1 MAKENAFMSIG
12 LRFREPTVPVSDTLL
27 KVMPVSSGLDDNDE
41 PSKSA
46 TVKVWKREEYKAK
59 DQKF

>member
-1 MAKENAFMSIG
+1 
-12 LRFREPTVPVSDTLL
+12 
-27 KVMPVSSGLDDNDE
+27 LDDNDE

-59 DQKF
+59 DQKFWVRREFMINEVGLES